1 MVSAQAEA
9 IPETQGAMY
18 REKIREYYEHL
29 SRSYRKVADYI
40 MSNYYE
46 VSFMTAAQL
55 AYAVGVDTTT
65 VVRFSQRL
73 GYNGYPE
80 LLNDI
85 RDQVKS
91 EIYAAYEPKE
101 LTPDDPAGAFK
112 DRAEQEQHNL
122 KQMLIHNPPEHVRR
136 VAEAFAAAS
145 HIVLVAEGY
154 AATVAEMTAEQLRH
168 RGISAEAMANDVVRM
183 AGTLVN
189 LAPTTLVIGISATE
203 YGEYV
208 AKSLEYAR
216 SRGCSTLGVVGS
228 LASPVN
234 LMSDL
239 VVYAPT
245 DAAGPLPSIVALVA
259 ALSALV
265 QIAAKD
271 SDASVERQRE
281 EFRRTFEFLRAAEST
296 PDLVEGEA

>member
-1 MVSAQAEA
+1 
-9 IPETQGAMY
+9 MY
-18 REKIREYYEHL
+18 REKIREYYDHL

-85 RDQVKS
+85 REQVKA

-101 LTPDDPAGAFK
+101 LSGEDPAGAFK

-122 KQMLIHNPPEHVRR
+122 KQMLIHNPPDHVRR
-136 VAEAFAAAS
+136 VAEMFAAAQ
-145 HIVLVAEGY
+145 HVVLVAEGY
-154 AATVAEMTAEQLRH
+154 AGAVATMTAEQLRH
-168 RGISAEAMANDVVRM
+168 RGISAEATANDPVRM
-183 AGTLVN
+183 AGTLLSLV
-189 LAPTTLVIGISATE
+189 PTTLVVGISATE
-203 YGEYV
+203 YGNNV
-208 AKSLEYAR
+208 AKALAYAR
-216 SRGCSTLGVVGS
+216 SKGCATLGVVGS

-234 LMSDL
+234 RMSDQ
-239 VVYAPT
+239 VMFAPT
-245 DAAGPLPSIVALVA
+245 DVAGPLPSVVALSA
-259 ALSALV
+259 ALSTLV

-271 SDASVERQRE
+271 NTASVDKHQE
-281 EFRRTFEFLRAAEST
+281 EFTRAYEFLAMQEVGD
-296 PDLVEGEA
+296 PPEDEG